1 MKRIYYIAFLM
12 LILLSSCRTITK
24 VIEVPVIKTEYI
36 VKEKTDSI
44 LIHDSIDRVIKNDS
58 IIIDRW
64 HTQYKYIHCVDTVIK
79 NDTITQTVTVTETVV
94 EYKVS
99 KVQKFFIW
107 IGVITLILIILYIAL
122 FVLKKIY
129 LK

>member
-1 MKRIYYIAFLM
+1 MKRICYIACLL
-12 LILLSSCRTITK
+12 LILLSSCKTITK
-24 VIEVPVIKTEYI
+24 VVEVPVIKTEYI

-58 IIIDRW
+58 VIIDRW

-79 NDTITQTVTVTETVV
+79 MDTITQVVKETETVV
-94 EYKVS
+94 EYRVS

-107 IGVITLILIILYIAL
+107 IGVITLILIILYIVL
-122 FVLKKIY
+122 FILKKIY

>member
-1 MKRIYYIAFLM
+1 MKRICYIAFLM

-24 VIEVPVIKTEYI
+24 VVEVPVIKTEYI

-58 IIIDRW
+58 VIIDRW
-64 HTQYKYIHCVDTVIK
+64 HTQYKYIHRVDTIMK
-79 NDTITQTVTVTETVV
+79 TDTITQTVTVPETVV
-94 EYKVS
+94 EYRVS

-122 FVLKKIY
+122 FILKKIY

>member
-24 VIEVPVIKTEYI
+24 VVEVPVIKTEYI

-58 IIIDRW
+58 VIIDRW
-64 HTQYKYIHCVDTVIK
+64 HTQYKYIHRVDTIMK
-79 NDTITQTVTVTETVV
+79 TDTITQTVTVPETVV
-94 EYKVS
+94 EYRVS

-107 IGVITLILIILYIAL
+107 IGVITLILIILYITL
-122 FVLKKIY
+122 FILKKIY

>member
-1 MKRIYYIAFLM
+1 MKRICYIACLM
-12 LILLSSCRTITK
+12 LMLLSSCKTITK
-24 VIEVPVIKTEYI
+24 VVEVPIVKTEYI

-58 IIIDRW
+58 VIIDRW
-64 HTQYKYIHCVDTVIK
+64 HIKYKYIHCVDTVIK
-79 NDTITQTVTVTETVV
+79 QDTITQIEKVTETVV

-122 FVLKKIY
+122 FILKKIY

>member
-1 MKRIYYIAFLM
+1 MKRICYIACLL
-12 LILLSSCRTITK
+12 LILLSSCKTITK
-24 VIEVPVIKTEYI
+24 VVEVPVIKTEYI

-64 HTQYKYIHCVDTVIK
+64 HTKYKYIHCVDTVIK

-94 EYKVS
+94 EYRVS

-107 IGVITLILIILYIAL
+107 IGVITLILIILYIVL
-122 FVLKKIY
+122 FILKKIY

>member
-24 VIEVPVIKTEYI
+24 VVEVPVIKTEYI
-36 VKEKTDSI
+36 VKEKTDI
-44 LIHDSIDRVIKNDS
+44 IHDSIDRVIKNDS
-58 IIIDRW
+58 VIIDRW
-64 HTQYKYIHCVDTVIK
+64 HTQYKYIHCVDTVMK
-79 NDTITQTVTVTETVV
+79 TDTITQVVKETETVV
-94 EYKVS
+94 EYRVS

-122 FVLKKIY
+122 FILKKIY

>member
-12 LILLSSCRTITK
+12 LILLSSCKTITK
-24 VIEVPVIKTEYI
+24 VVEVPVIKTEYI
-36 VKEKTDSI
+36 VKEKTDSV

-58 IIIDRW
+58 VIIDRW
-64 HTQYKYIHCVDTVIK
+64 HTQYKYIHCIDTVMK
-79 NDTITQTVTVTETVV
+79 TDTITQTVTVPETVV
-94 EYKVS
+94 EYRVS

-122 FVLKKIY
+122 FILKKIY

>member
-24 VIEVPVIKTEYI
+24 VVEVPVIKTEYI
-36 VKEKTDSI
+36 VKERTDSI

-58 IIIDRW
+58 VIIDRW
-64 HTQYKYIHCVDTVIK
+64 HTQYKYIHHVDTIMK
-79 NDTITQTVTVTETVV
+79 TDTITQTVTVTETVV
-94 EYKVS
+94 EYRVS

-122 FVLKKIY
+122 FILKKIY

>member
-1 MKRIYYIAFLM
+1 MKRICYIACLL
-12 LILLSSCRTITK
+12 LILLSSCKTITK
-24 VIEVPVIKTEYI
+24 VVEVPVVKTEYI

-44 LIHDSIDRVIKNDS
+44 LIHDSIDRIIKNDS
-58 IIIDRW
+58 VIIDRW

-79 NDTITQTVTVTETVV
+79 TDTITQTVNVTETVI
-94 EYKVS
+94 EYRVS

-107 IGVITLILIILYIAL
+107 IGVITLILIILYITL
-122 FVLKKIY
+122 FILKKIY

>member
-58 IIIDRW
+58 VIIDRW
-64 HTQYKYIHCVDTVIK
+64 HTQYKYIHRVDTIMK
-79 NDTITQTVTVTETVV
+79 TDTITQTVTIPETVV
-94 EYKVS
+94 EYRVS

-107 IGVITLILIILYIAL
+107 IGVITLILIILYITL
-122 FVLKKIY
+122 FILKKIY

>member
-1 MKRIYYIAFLM
+1 MKKICYIAFLM

-24 VIEVPVIKTEYI
+24 VVEVPVIKTEYI

-64 HTQYKYIHCVDTVIK
+64 HTQYKYIHRIDTVIK
-79 NDTITQTVTVTETVV
+79 NDTITQVVKETETVV
-94 EYKVS
+94 EYRVR

-107 IGVITLILIILYIAL
+107 IGVITLILIILYIVL
-122 FVLKKIY
+122 FILKKIY

>member
-24 VIEVPVIKTEYI
+24 VVEVPVIKTEYI

-58 IIIDRW
+58 VIIDRW
-64 HTQYKYIHCVDTVIK
+64 HTQYKYIHRVDTIIK
-79 NDTITQTVTVTETVV
+79 TDTITQTVTVPETVV
-94 EYKVS
+94 EYRVS

-107 IGVITLILIILYIAL
+107 IGVITLILIILYITL
-122 FVLKKIY
+122 FILKKIY

>member
-24 VIEVPVIKTEYI
+24 VVEVPVIKTEYI

-64 HTQYKYIHCVDTVIK
+64 HTQYKYIHRIDTVIK

-94 EYKVS
+94 EYRVS

>member
-24 VIEVPVIKTEYI
+24 VVEVPVIKTEYI

-58 IIIDRW
+58 VIIDRW
-64 HTQYKYIHCVDTVIK
+64 HTQYKYINRVDTIMK
-79 NDTITQTVTVTETVV
+79 TDTITQTVTVPETVV
-94 EYKVS
+94 EYRVS

-122 FVLKKIY
+122 FILKKIY

>member
-1 MKRIYYIAFLM
+1 M
-12 LILLSSCRTITK
+12 
-24 VIEVPVIKTEYI
+24 
-36 VKEKTDSI
+36 
-44 LIHDSIDRVIKNDS
+44 
-58 IIIDRW
+58 
-64 HTQYKYIHCVDTVIK
+64 
-79 NDTITQTVTVTETVV
+79 DTITQVVKETETVV

-122 FVLKKIY
+122 FILKKIY

>member
-1 MKRIYYIAFLM
+1 MKRICYIAFLM

-24 VIEVPVIKTEYI
+24 VVEVPVVKTEYI

-58 IIIDRW
+58 VIIDRW
-64 HTQYKYIHCVDTVIK
+64 HTQYKYIYCVDTVIK
-79 NDTITQTVTVTETVV
+79 TDTITQTVNVTETVV
-94 EYKVS
+94 EYRVS

-107 IGVITLILIILYIAL
+107 IGVITLILIILYIVL
-122 FVLKKIY
+122 FILKKIY

>member
-1 MKRIYYIAFLM
+1 MKRICYIACL
-12 LILLSSCRTITK
+12 LLVLLSSCKTITK
-24 VIEVPVIKTEYI
+24 VVEVPVIKTEYI

-58 IIIDRW
+58 VIIDRW
-64 HTQYKYIHCVDTVIK
+64 HTKYKYIHCVDTVIK

-94 EYKVS
+94 EYRVS

-107 IGVITLILIILYIAL
+107 IGVITLILIILYIVL

>member
-1 MKRIYYIAFLM
+1 MKRICYIAFLM

-24 VIEVPVIKTEYI
+24 VVEVPVIKTEYI

-58 IIIDRW
+58 VIIDRW
-64 HTQYKYIHCVDTVIK
+64 HTQYKYINRVDTIMK
-79 NDTITQTVTVTETVV
+79 TDTITQTVTVPETVV
-94 EYKVS
+94 EYRVS

-122 FVLKKIY
+122 FILKKIY

>member
-1 MKRIYYIAFLM
+1 MKRICYIACL
-12 LILLSSCRTITK
+12 LLVLLSSCKTITK
-24 VIEVPVIKTEYI
+24 VVEVPVIKTEYI

-58 IIIDRW
+58 VIIDRW
-64 HTQYKYIHCVDTVIK
+64 HIKYKYIYCKDTVIK

-94 EYKVS
+94 EYRVS

>member
-24 VIEVPVIKTEYI
+24 VIEVPIIKTEYI

-58 IIIDRW
+58 VIIDRW
-64 HTQYKYIHCVDTVIK
+64 HTQYKYIHRVDTIMK
-79 NDTITQTVTVTETVV
+79 TDTITQTVTVPETVV
-94 EYKVS
+94 EYRVS

-107 IGVITLILIILYIAL
+107 IGVITLILIILYITL
-122 FVLKKIY
+122 FILKKIY